1 MKFILSRG
9 NYVLPIQK
17 RLLSLS
23 VVLLF
28 FGLALFVI
36 GKEMQAYPLGSIVES
51 FYAIPAQAVMLAI
64 IATVVSYIGIAFYDG
79 LAMRYTH
86 TSLSWQKT
94 AFTSCCAHAISTTL
108 GAAALT
114 SNAVRFRL
122 YSSWGLTLSGVATI
136 GIVTLLFSL
145 AGAFSL
151 MALGFIMEAQTFE
164 TLFKLP
170 RPVSLCLGIV
180 ILGAIIIAAALLL
193 KGPDTLSYKGLSFN
207 KPDVKTFSWQWLTS
221 LIDWVA
227 AAAVLYVLL
236 PLGSEVSLLVFIPIF
251 IAAQYIGTMS
261 GLPGGIGVFEAVFLT
276 LLPNGD
282 FAAMAAGLVVY
293 RTIYYIFPLIAS
305 VVILSIQQGVTTL
318 PFMRT
323 GRRRVV
329 GIVSTIAPM
338 LYAILTFI
346 SGGVMLVACAM
357 PSFLPRIDYVAR
369 LVPDT
374 IIDISHLFASAVG
387 TLLLIVSLG
396 LWRKL
401 HSAWLSAIIL
411 FPAGAFFT
419 YFKGGS
425 ALSICLLAGLT
436 LCLLSAR
443 SAFYKR
449 GKVSQLPLTPL
460 RLTALIGTLSLAMW
474 SGFYAHKNQA
484 YSQELWWNFGL
495 QEDASRFLRAS
506 ALVGAIILIYL
517 IWRLLQPLRAPN
529 TPDSS
534 SEVMTKVKRIL
545 EQSNNAVSESNLA
558 LMGDKRFLF
567 SESGKSFIM
576 YGVKGRNWIA
586 LGEPIG
592 LESERR
598 DLLKKFHETADLWG
612 AWPCFYSVRRQNLND
627 FVDMGLS
634 VQKIG
639 EIALVPIKEYDLAGK
654 TKARFRQA
662 RNRAA
667 REGVSFKVIYAAE
680 NSPEMQR
687 LEDIS
692 ADWLCHHQGREKGFS
707 LGCFDKKVLTTQPIA
722 VAMQNDEIV
731 AFANL
736 WSTPDKSELSLD
748 LMRYS
753 PDCMTGVMD
762 YLLTEVML
770 WGGAQGYK
778 YFSLGM
784 APMSGLN
791 AKTFSSPMSRL
802 GRLIYKY
809 GGKFYSFQGLRA
821 FKKKFNPDW
830 EPVYLVAPN
839 QAVMPRALSNLALL
853 SAGGLSGLLKS
864 S

>member
-36 GKEMQAYPLGSIVES
+36 RKEMQAYPLGSIVES
-51 FYAIPAQAVMLAI
+51 FYAIPAHAVILAI

-86 TSLSWQKT
+86 TSLPWQKT

-122 YSSWGLTLSGVATI
+122 YSSWGLTLNGVATI

-170 RPVSLCLGIV
+170 RPFSLCLGV
-180 ILGAIIIAAALLL
+180 AILGAIIIAAALLL
-193 KGPDTLSYKGLSFN
+193 KGPDTLTYKGLSFN

-227 AAAVLYVLL
+227 
-236 PLGSEVSLLVFIPIF
+236 
-251 IAAQYIGTMS
+251 
-261 GLPGGIGVFEAVFLT
+261 LPGGIGVFEAVFLT

-293 RTIYYIFPLIAS
+293 RTIYYIFPLISA
-305 VVILSIQQGVTTL
+305 VVILSIQQGVTSL

-323 GRRRVV
+323 GHRRVV

-338 LYAILTFI
+338 LYAILTFV

-425 ALSICLLAGLT
+425 ALSICLLA
-436 LCLLSAR
+436 
-443 SAFYKR
+443 R
-449 GKVSQLPLTPL
+449 G
-460 RLTALIGTLSLAMW
+460 
-474 SGFYAHKNQA
+474 Y
-484 YSQELWWNFGL
+484 
-495 QEDASRFLRAS
+495 
-506 ALVGAIILIYL
+506 
-517 IWRLLQPLRAPN
+517 
-529 TPDSS
+529 
-534 SEVMTKVKRIL
+534 
-545 EQSNNAVSESNLA
+545 
-558 LMGDKRFLF
+558 
-567 SESGKSFIM
+567 
-576 YGVKGRNWIA
+576 
-586 LGEPIG
+586 
-592 LESERR
+592 
-598 DLLKKFHETADLWG
+598 
-612 AWPCFYSVRRQNLND
+612 
-627 FVDMGLS
+627 
-634 VQKIG
+634 
-639 EIALVPIKEYDLAGK
+639 
-654 TKARFRQA
+654 
-662 RNRAA
+662 
-667 REGVSFKVIYAAE
+667 
-680 NSPEMQR
+680 
-687 LEDIS
+687 
-692 ADWLCHHQGREKGFS
+692 
-707 LGCFDKKVLTTQPIA
+707 
-722 VAMQNDEIV
+722 
-731 AFANL
+731 
-736 WSTPDKSELSLD
+736 DKSE
-748 LMRYS
+748 
-753 PDCMTGVMD
+753 THF
-762 YLLTEVML
+762 
-770 WGGAQGYK
+770 GAIQ
-778 YFSLGM
+778 
-784 APMSGLN
+784 
-791 AKTFSSPMSRL
+791 
-802 GRLIYKY
+802 
-809 GGKFYSFQGLRA
+809 
-821 FKKKFNPDW
+821 
-830 EPVYLVAPN
+830 
-839 QAVMPRALSNLALL
+839 
-853 SAGGLSGLLKS
+853 
-864 S
+864 